1 MVLILINTTEV
12 ITITAGK
19 SLTRLVSSIQ
29 NSVRKIPD
37 LRCGIWNTHFI
48 SFIEIAEY
56 FILHYFDSKWS
67 FYKKKP
73 LLKLN
78 KPAKRNNKKFQ
89 KILTNAYSCKCFETL
104 SLSIILFR
112 KHLEKN
118 KTAREKLTCIYYQQH
133 FKSMTMARI
142 IAYGLEIQPP
152 ENTGPNLKS

>member
-1 MVLILINTTEV
+1 MYSDLCHQTLVLILSDMTEV
-12 ITITAGK
+12 LTITAEKG
-19 SLTRLVSSIQ
+19 LTRLVSSIQ

-78 KPAKRNNKKFQ
+78 KPAKRNNKKVSKNSDQYMF
-89 KILTNAYSCKCFETL
+89 LYNA
-104 SLSIILFR
+104 
-112 KHLEKN
+112 
-118 KTAREKLTCIYYQQH
+118 
-133 FKSMTMARI
+133 
-142 IAYGLEIQPP
+142 
-152 ENTGPNLKS
+152 LKP